1 MQNITSL
8 QSLYKRDSKG
18 KIRIWTVE
26 VGYDSDDVAGIR
38 SISGTVDGEKI
49 TSVWNMSE
57 AKNVGRAN
65 ATNAREQA
73 EAEAQSQW
81 TKKADKEYFT
91 NVADIDSYEI
101 FKPMLAHDFTKT
113 PVEDGYTQPKLD
125 GIRCIVDRHGMHT
138 RGGKPINSCPHIW
151 ESLKPIIDANP
162 NIVLDGELY
171 NHELK
176 ANFEKIVSLVR
187 KVKCRPEEIAESAE
201 LVEYHIYD
209 MYDHNDTDKLF
220 TDRSKWLAENITGN
234 TTVLVNND
242 ITDRSAE
249 IDRLRG
255 EYNKTGNMIVL
266 VNTDIADS
274 SAEIDR
280 LYGEYTE
287 AGYEGQ
293 MVRQNAPYQCKRSKS
308 LLKRKEFITEEFDV
322 VDVVEGQGAWTG
334 YAKRFVLA
342 LPDGTQFG
350 SGVRGS
356 QSKLKELLESEVKP
370 TWVTCRFFEYSNDG
384 VPRFPVVIDYGV
396 GKRQD

>member
-187 KVKCRPEEIAESAE
+187 KVKCRPEEIAQSAE

-220 TDRSKWLAENITGN
+220 TDRSQWLADNVSGN
-234 TTVLVNND
+234 MVVLVHTDVANN
-242 ITDRSAE
+242 
-249 IDRLRG
+249 
-255 EYNKTGNMIVL
+255 
-266 VNTDIADS
+266 

-308 LLKRKEFITEEFDV
+308 LLKRKEFITEEFNV
-322 VDVVEGQGAWTG
+322 VEVVEGQGAWTG

-356 QSKLKELLESEVKP
+356 QAKLKELLEAEEKP

>member
-1 MQNITSL
+1 VKNITSL
-8 QSLYKRDSKG
+8 QPLYKRDSKG
-18 KIRIWTVE
+18 KVRIWTVE

-57 AKNVGRAN
+57 AKNIGRAN

-73 EAEAQSQW
+73 QAEAQSQW

-91 NVADIDSYEI
+91 SMEDIDSYEI

-113 PVEDGYTQPKLD
+113 PVENGYTQPKLD

-138 RGGKPINSCPHIW
+138 RSGKPINSCPHIW
-151 ESLKPIIDANP
+151 ESLKPVIDANP

-176 ANFEKIVSLVR
+176 SNFEKIVSLVR

-220 TDRSKWLAENITGN
+220 TDRSQWLADNVSGN
-234 TTVLVNND
+234 MVVLVH
-242 ITDRSAE
+242 TDVAS
-249 IDRLRG
+249 D
-255 EYNKTGNMIVL
+255 
-266 VNTDIADS
+266 

-280 LYGEYTE
+280 LYGEYTQ

-293 MVRQNAPYQCKRSKS
+293 MVRQNAPYQCKRSRS

-322 VDVVEGQGAWTG
+322 VEVIEGQGAWTG

-356 QSKLKELLESEVKP
+356 QAKLKELLEAEQKP

-384 VPRFPVVIDYGV
+384 VPRFPVVIDYGT
-396 GKRQD
+396 GQRSDYKNR

>member
-1 MQNITSL
+1 MKFIEQL
-8 QSLYKRDSKG
+8 PKLYKRDSKG

-201 LVEYHIYD
+201 LVQYHVYD
-209 MYDHNDTDKLF
+209 CYIPDMEFADRIKIAKGAKSDVVHIVQTDYASFQEEL
-220 TDRSKWLAENITGN
+220 DA
-234 TTVLVNND
+234 
-242 ITDRSAE
+242 
-249 IDRLRG
+249 
-255 EYNKTGNMIVL
+255 
-266 VNTDIADS
+266 
-274 SAEIDR
+274 
-280 LYGEYTE
+280 LYSDYMER
-287 AGYEGQ
+287 GYEGQ
-293 MVRQNAPYQCKRSKS
+293 MIRNNTPYECKRSKN
-308 LLKRKEFITEEFDV
+308 LLKRKEFITEEFSV
-322 VDVVEGQGAWTG
+322 VDVIVS
-334 YAKRFVLA
+334 VL
-342 LPDGTQFG
+342 
-350 SGVRGS
+350 SINR
-356 QSKLKELLESEVKP
+356 
-370 TWVTCRFFEYSNDG
+370 
-384 VPRFPVVIDYGV
+384 
-396 GKRQD
+396 

>member
-220 TDRSKWLAENITGN
+220 TDRSQWLADNVSGN
-234 TTVLVNND
+234 MVVLVH
-242 ITDRSAE
+242 TDVAS
-249 IDRLRG
+249 
-255 EYNKTGNMIVL
+255 N
-266 VNTDIADS
+266 

-322 VDVVEGQGAWTG
+322 VEVVEGQGAWTG

-356 QSKLKELLESEVKP
+356 QAKLKELLEAEEKP